1 MLCYTVSQ
9 LNFKAVFVATIS
21 WCSSQRESWHV
32 FLSFFYFFK
41 CALTTL
47 NNDFKLT
54 LPSLDMGQL
63 FESLFMTRN
72 QFSNLSHTHTQSW
85 LIINFLF
92 FLIFPFSLIWLMVC
106 MLCAWALKSVGTNA
120 NFNFFYRILIWLC
133 DYGPINLKLQ
143 LLPPKGNPWGEGEGE
158 ICASQ
163 SSKVRMS
170 GGTLKL
176 WIDWCISVCKEYLLY
191 FLIQLACFN
200 FRIFVSEI

>member
-9 LNFKAVFVATIS
+9 PNFKAVFVATIS

-72 QFSNLSHTHTQSW
+72 QFSNLLHTHTQSW

-92 FLIFPFSLIWLMVC
+92 SSSSPFLLFDLWSACFVLGPLNQWEKMP
-106 MLCAWALKSVGTNA
+106 
-120 NFNFFYRILIWLC
+120 ILTSECTEFLL
-133 DYGPINLKLQ
+133 DYGPIILKLQ
-143 LLPPKGNPWGEGEGE
+143 LLPPKATHGGGEWNLN
-158 ICASQ
+158 
-163 SSKVRMS
+163 KP
-170 GGTLKL
+170 
-176 WIDWCISVCKEYLLY
+176 
-191 FLIQLACFN
+191 
-200 FRIFVSEI
+200 IFKS